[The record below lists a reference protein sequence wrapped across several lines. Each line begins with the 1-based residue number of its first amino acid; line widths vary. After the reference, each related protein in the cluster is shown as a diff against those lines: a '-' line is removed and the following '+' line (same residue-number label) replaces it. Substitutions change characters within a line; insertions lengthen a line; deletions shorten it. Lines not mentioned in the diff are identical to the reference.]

1 MFQSCCCVSITVVC
15 LKAVKCHVSIRQ
27 GPVSP
32 VSKLLCQHC
41 QHQRLVPKII
51 VFSRRSLLHHCIP
64 VQPLISCQDQAHVFA
79 VCCAAVVCFLTH
91 ILAFLLFSRYV
102 IIKCFSSL
110 YLSSKKQV
118 VLASIMMMSPAF
130 DLFRL

>member
-1 MFQSCCCVSITVVC
+1 VSALSASAACAKDNCIF
-15 LKAVKCHVSIRQ
+15 
-27 GPVSP
+27 P
-32 VSKLLCQHC
+32 SKLAS
-41 QHQRLVPKII
+41 P
-51 VFSRRSLLHHCIP
+51 LHP
-64 VQPLISCQDQAHVFA
+64 AAPLISCQDQAHVFA